1 MFFFRLQT
9 DGLCDRRKRRCKKVS
24 VLGTGYLNST
34 NVTCHVEEMEVLM
47 KMLQVKII
55 FRSKFF
61 NLG

>member
-1 MFFFRLQT
+1 M
-9 DGLCDRRKRRCKKVS
+9 CDRRKRRCKKVS

-47 KMLQVKII
+47 YMLQVKII